1 MASDKHKPPCV
12 HQRQAIQDGTST
24 GLLETVPGPC
34 EQCKAESHR
43 ALIYRLKLIAGLLMP
58 FALQALDVTI
68 VASALPYIAIDFD
81 EVAEL
86 NWIVSAFNLTSA
98 AFIPFWGQMAD
109 IFGRHASLQAVLV
122 LMTIGSAL
130 CTGAPTSSFPVL
142 LLGRG
147 FQGVA
152 CAGISVLVRVVISDK
167 VTLQENAKNWS
178 FFALTGG
185 LSYAIGP
192 VIGGYLTSANWR
204 WCFGINL
211 PICVLGIVVV
221 FFALRGELVGPQPLH
236 GVDDGGAVTG
246 PRTTVR
252 RRLVTLDIGG
262 QLLFLFGFGLVI
274 LALTWAGSTY
284 AWNSAHVLVPLVL
297 GVVIFAGWLFYEY
310 MMVPE
315 RALGKRLWFQKPM
328 VPWHL
333 IQNRNIGLLFY
344 INFSTGMAMYSVL
357 YFVDLYFTLILGYS
371 SSKAGV
377 QLLYYT
383 PGIGCGVYAAMVFC
397 NIWPRNTFVPLF
409 LGSIIEAVGV
419 GLLAWAMS
427 TGKTATI
434 YGMVAFSGVGT
445 GLRFMPGTLHAV
457 GFFPNSIA
465 AVVSLMGIALPFGG
479 GLSLTIMTTVYN
491 NLVAE
496 DQRMAFV
503 WAFVAICPFMGVC
516 IVCAACLGNVGI
528 VKPKPGEEGDGEP
541 QHQITEGSY
550 LLVLLRGNKG
560 ADGASETEKVETG

>member
-1 MASDKHKPPCV
+1 ENSN
-12 HQRQAIQDGTST
+12 
-24 GLLETVPGPC
+24 PC

-68 VASALPYIAIDFD
+68 VASALPFIAIDFN

-109 IFGRHASLQAVLV
+109 IFGRHTSLQAVLL
-122 LMTIGSAL
+122 LMTLGSAL
-130 CTGAPTSSFPVL
+130 CTGAPTTSFPVL

-152 CAGISVLVRVVISDK
+152 CAGISVLVRVIISDK
-167 VTLQENAKNWS
+167 VSLQENAKNWS

-185 LSYAIGP
+185 CSYAIGP
-192 VIGGYLTSANWR
+192 VVGGYLTSASWR

-211 PICVLGIVVV
+211 PICILGILIV
-221 FFALRGELVGPQPLH
+221 FFVLRKELVGPQPLA
-236 GVDDGGAVTG
+236 GVDDEVVSTQ
-246 PRTTVR
+246 RTKPAAPTVM
-252 RRLVTLDIGG
+252 RRLMTIDVGG
-262 QLLFLFGFGLVI
+262 QLLFLFGFGLII
-274 LALTWAGSTY
+274 LAFTWAGDTY
-284 AWNSAHVLVPLVL
+284 AWNSYEVLVPLIL
-297 GVVIFAGWLFYEY
+297 GGLLALTWLGYEY
-310 MMVPE
+310 LMAPN
-315 RALGKRLWFQKPM
+315 RALGKRFSSQSPM
-328 VPWHL
+328 IPWRF
-333 IQNRNIGLLFY
+333 IKNRNVGLLFY
-344 INFSTGMAMYSVL
+344 INFSTGMAIYSVL
-357 YFVDLYFTLILGYS
+357 YYVDLYFTLILGYS

-383 PGIGCGVYAAMVFC
+383 PGIGVGVYLAMLFC
-397 NIWPRNTFVPLF
+397 NVWPRGTFLPLF
-409 LGSIIEAVGV
+409 LGSTIEAVGI

-427 TGKTATI
+427 TGHVANI

-457 GFFPNSIA
+457 GFFPESIA
-465 AVVSLMGIALPFGG
+465 SIVSLMGIAMPFGG
-479 GLSLTIMTTVYN
+479 ALALTIMTTVYN
-491 NLVAE
+491 NLAAA
-496 DQRMAFV
+496 DPKMAMV

-528 VKPKPGEEGDGEP
+528 VKPKAGSEGEEPE
-541 QHQITEGSY
+541 HHVTEGSY
-550 LLVLLRGNKG
+550 LLALLRRRK
-560 ADGASETEKVETG
+560 